1 LDSDVVYEKSP
12 RLHPKKYTTIFGQLQ
27 LKRYGYQPINRGKK
41 YDGSDNIYPLDVKAN
56 LPKSSYSY
64 LLQEIISLASSNQ
77 SFKQASTF
85 IDKLFSIRIG
95 VDAIEKITQDISSS
109 FEDFFHT
116 LTPTVAKEDEIVVIS
131 ADGKGVPMTKEE
143 SKNIK
148 GRVGKG
154 EKKQKKKESLVTV
167 CYSTTPIYRTASM
180 VASALILGKADEDM
194 EQFKTEDILKVASL
208 SKTKKECFTDI
219 KAYSQKLSSDKRP
232 VILLDGAKSLWSQVE
247 SIFDKGF
254 IGILDIIHVRD
265 YLYLAGHALH
275 KEGSEQLRDWVFKR
289 CELILEGKV
298 QEVISELNLSA
309 NKVSKNES
317 LALQKAITYFTNHL
331 QYMQY
336 DQYLKKGYP
345 IASGVVE
352 SACSQVVANRCEL
365 PGARWSITGAESMLK
380 IRSVTSSNL

>member
-1 LDSDVVYEKSP
+1 M
-12 RLHPKKYTTIFGQLQ
+12 
-27 LKRYGYQPINRGKK
+27 
-41 YDGSDNIYPLDVKAN
+41 
-56 LPKSSYSY
+56 
-64 LLQEIISLASSNQ
+64 
-77 SFKQASTF
+77 
-85 IDKLFSIRIG
+85 
-95 VDAIEKITQDISSS
+95 
-109 FEDFFHT
+109 
-116 LTPTVAKEDEIVVIS
+116 AKENEIVVVS

-167 CYSTTPIYRTASM
+167 CYSTRPIYRTASM

-208 SKTKKECFTDI
+208 AKTKKECFTDI
-219 KAYSQKLSSDKRP
+219 KAYSQKLSTDKLP
-232 VILLDGAKSLWSQVE
+232 VVVLDGAKSLWSQVE
-247 SIFDKGF
+247 STFDKGF

-275 KEGSEQLRDWVFKR
+275 KEGSQQLRKWVFKR

-298 QEVISELNLSA
+298 QKVITELNSSCK
-309 NKVSKNES
+309 KVSKSKS
-317 LALQKAITYFTNHL
+317 LAIQKAITYFINHL

-345 IASGVVE
+345 VASGVVE

-365 PGARWSITGAESMLK
+365 PGARWSITGAEAMLK
-380 IRSVTSSNL
+380 IRSVTSSNLWDKYWDYTKTYKENINYSQDLDAVNNVLNAVRLCG

>member
-1 LDSDVVYEKSP
+1 
-12 RLHPKKYTTIFGQLQ
+12 
-27 LKRYGYQPINRGKK
+27 
-41 YDGSDNIYPLDVKAN
+41 
-56 LPKSSYSY
+56 
-64 LLQEIISLASSNQ
+64 
-77 SFKQASTF
+77 
-85 IDKLFSIRIG
+85 